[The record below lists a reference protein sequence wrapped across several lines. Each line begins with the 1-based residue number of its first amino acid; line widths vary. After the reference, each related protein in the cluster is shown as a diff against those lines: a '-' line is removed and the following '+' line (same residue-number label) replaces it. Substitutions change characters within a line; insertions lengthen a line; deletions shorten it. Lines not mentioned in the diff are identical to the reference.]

1 MPSGNFTV
9 TFCRLLAVAP
19 WTVTN
24 LPLPLRRVLCERD
37 LAAAG
42 EIVGGDAGLAGEQ
55 LLERALAHDLAAVDS
70 GAGTHVDD
78 MVGVADRV
86 LVMLDDEHGVA
97 ERFQALE
104 GF

>member
-1 MPSGNFTV
+1 MQ
-9 TFCRLLAVAP
+9 
-19 WTVTN
+19 
-24 LPLPLRRVLCERD
+24 RD
-37 LAAAG
+37 LAAAA

-55 LLERALAHDLAAVDS
+55 LLQRALAHDLAAADS